1 MRWIAVLSFDTK
13 QINFWSFTVQTIFS
27 VLNIYCNWIFTWNS
41 ECNVGTMTIFTWSY
55 SYFWSLTIFS
65 TFTFITLRSLD
76 VAFFFPVAVILNEDV
91 TCFGIDVFIAVFT
104 LSRVWINFAIQDIF
118 SVAAISSVT
127 TCCSITS
134 IAAW

>member
-1 MRWIAVLSFDTK
+1 MRWISVLSFDTK

-41 ECNVGTMTIFTWSY
+41 ECNVGTMAIFTWSY

-65 TFTFITLRSLD
+65 TFTFVTLRSLD
-76 VAFFFPVAVILNEDV
+76 VAFFFPCAVVLNEDV

-104 LSRVWINFAIQDIF
+104 LVCFWVNFA
-118 SVAAISSVT
+118 V
-127 TCCSITS
+127 
-134 IAAW
+134 